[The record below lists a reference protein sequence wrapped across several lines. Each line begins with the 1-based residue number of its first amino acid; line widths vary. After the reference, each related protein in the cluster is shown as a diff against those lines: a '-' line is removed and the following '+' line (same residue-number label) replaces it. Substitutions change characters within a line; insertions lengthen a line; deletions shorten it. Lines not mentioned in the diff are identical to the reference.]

1 MEEVGAEALTMGG
14 KLPPLSDVLD
24 ITLKA
29 GVKTLWGLKSWV
41 SVDCYLGD
49 IQQQK

>member
-1 MEEVGAEALTMGG
+1 MEEVGEEALTTGG

-29 GVKTLWGLKSWV
+29 KVKTL
-41 SVDCYLGD
+41 
-49 IQQQK
+49 

>member
-1 MEEVGAEALTMGG
+1 MEEVGEEGLTTGG

-29 GVKTLWGLKSWV
+29 EVKTL
-41 SVDCYLGD
+41 
-49 IQQQK
+49 

>member
-1 MEEVGAEALTMGG
+1 MGEEALTTGG

-29 GVKTLWGLKSWV
+29 EVKTL
-41 SVDCYLGD
+41 
-49 IQQQK
+49 

>member
-1 MEEVGAEALTMGG
+1 MEEMGEEALTTGG

-29 GVKTLWGLKSWV
+29 EVKTL
-41 SVDCYLGD
+41 
-49 IQQQK
+49 